1 MRNYLAVVVLKL
13 HFLRFKKN
21 LVDPGFSLLSEV
33 TKDTRATLV

>member
-1 MRNYLAVVVLKL
+1 MRNYSAVVVLKF

-21 LVDPGFSLLSEV
+21 LVDSGFNLLSEV